1 MTRYSTRGTAIG
13 GIDVARVTHAILR
26 IGVGLLF
33 LQHGLQ
39 KFGFLGGQS
48 VPLDSLLGVAGILE
62 LAGSTLMILGLL
74 TRPVAVVLSLEMLGA
89 YFMAHHPRGG
99 FPIQN
104 GGEVALLFALAFL
117 YFAGN
122 GAGPLS
128 LDATLRRS
136 RPRTNMLG
144 HDTRRA
150 A

>member
-1 MTRYSTRGTAIG
+1 MARYSTTGTSIG
-13 GIDVARVTHAILR
+13 GIDIADVTHAILR

-62 LAGSTLMILGLL
+62 LAGSTLMILGLF
-74 TRPVAVVLSLEMLGA
+74 TRPVAVVLTLEMLGA
-89 YFMAHHPRGG
+89 YFYAHYPRGG

-104 GGEVALLFALAFL
+104 GGEVALLFALAFF

-122 GAGPLS
+122 GAGPFS
-128 LDATLRRS
+128 LDAALRRS
-136 RPRTNMLG
+136 RTGTDALR